1 MWSHSADA
9 LALIYS
15 LFSHWCIL
23 IFWWQQNPW
32 DNENGLRPNF
42 CKMLFFKRDFLSH
55 LSTLLHTERLF
66 WIKIMPFKFTELSRL
81 VLLQIFGAKE
91 TIVCISFFSEGSD
104 TLEIKISYTSR
115 YAKVIWKIG
124 WWSLVDLNNVFWVL
138 TGGDFELNEFQY
150 FEPFKFY
157 YYIPR
162 LALGSPSKKQIS
174 TWKLKMLLAFWK
186 VFWDYPSD
194 DNYHH
199 FI

>member
-1 MWSHSADA
+1 MGFHIAKTYHFFYISSIIILLKAYYTKSFFLRNSYVSEFLWSHSADA

-91 TIVCISFFSEGSD
+91 TIVVCM
-104 TLEIKISYTSR
+104 
-115 YAKVIWKIG
+115 
-124 WWSLVDLNNVFWVL
+124 
-138 TGGDFELNEFQY
+138 
-150 FEPFKFY
+150 
-157 YYIPR
+157 YII
-162 LALGSPSKKQIS
+162 L
-174 TWKLKMLLAFWK
+174 
-186 VFWDYPSD
+186 
-194 DNYHH
+194 
-199 FI
+199 